1 MFKKINNYNKTTA
14 EENDII
20 TETEKI
26 RLILESLIKS
36 GNKMTKEQI
45 LRLIEIICRKIK

>member
-1 MFKKINNYNKTTA
+1 MFKKINNYNKTTT

-26 RLILESLIKS
+26 KLILESLIKS

-45 LRLIEIICRKIK
+45 LRLIETICRKIK